1 MRRRSLLLA
10 LLVVPVFVGCGGD
23 AGPALYEA
31 GGVVTYKGQPL
42 ANATV
47 QFIPG
52 EADKGIPS
60 AQGTTNDKGEYRLK
74 VRGQAGA
81 AAGSYAVVV
90 QKFEGADEAAAAA
103 AAATPS
109 GQPATP
115 EEAMKQMAENM
126 KKMQPDA
133 QKAQATNSVAVEK
146 PKSLIPEKYGQ
157 AHSSGLNF
165 TVKKGDAGNTKFDI
179 ALND

>member
-1 MRRRSLLLA
+1 MRCRSVLFA
-10 LLVVPVFVGCGGD
+10 CLVVPAILGCGGD

-42 ANATV
+42 PNATV

-60 AQGTTNDKGEYRLK
+60 AQGTTNEKGEYRLK

-81 AAGSYAVVV
+81 AAGTYSVVV

-103 AAATPS
+103 SASTP
-109 GQPATP
+109 GQPSTP
-115 EEAMKQMAENM
+115 EEAMKQMAANM
-126 KKMQPDA
+126 KKMQPDS
-133 QKAQATNSVAVEK
+133 QKAQANQSVAIEK
-146 PKSLIPEKYGQ
+146 PKSLIPEKYSQ
-157 AHSSGLNF
+157 PQSSGISF
-165 TVKKGDAGNTKFDI
+165 TVKKSDAGNTKLDI
-179 ALND
+179 TLND

>member
-10 LLVVPVFVGCGGD
+10 CLVVPVMFGCGGNS
-23 AGPALYEA
+23 GPALYET

-52 EADKGIPS
+52 EADKGIPT

-74 VRGQAGA
+74 VRGDAGA
-81 AAGSYAVVV
+81 AAGTYSVVV
-90 QKFEGADEAAAAA
+90 QKFEGADEAAAASA
-103 AAATPS
+103 VSS
-109 GQPATP
+109 GQPSTP
-115 EEAMKQMAENM
+115 EEAMKQMAANM

-133 QKAQATNSVAVEK
+133 QKAQSTQSVAIEK
-146 PKSLIPEKYGQ
+146 PKSLIPEKYNQ
-157 AHSSGLNF
+157 PHSSGLSF

-179 ALND
+179 TLTD

>member
-1 MRRRSLLLA
+1 MHRRSLLLA
-10 LLVVPVFVGCGGD
+10 CLVVPALLGCGGD
-23 AGPALYEA
+23 SGPALYEA
-31 GGVVTYKGQPL
+31 GGVVTFKGQPL

-52 EADKGIPS
+52 ETDKGVPS

-81 AAGSYAVVV
+81 AAGTYSVVV

-103 AAATPS
+103 AASNP
-109 GQPATP
+109 GQPSTP
-115 EEAMKQMAENM
+115 EEAMKQMAANM
-126 KKMQPDA
+126 KKMQPDS
-133 QKAQATNSVAVEK
+133 QKAQANQSVTVEK
-146 PKSLIPEKYGQ
+146 PKSLIPEKYNQ
-157 AHSSGLNF
+157 PHSSGLSF
-165 TVKKGDAGNTKFDI
+165 SVKKGDAGNLKFDI

>member
-10 LLVVPVFVGCGGD
+10 CLVVPMFGCGGD
-23 AGPALYEA
+23 AGPPLFEA

-52 EADKGIPS
+52 EADKGVPS
-60 AQGTTNDKGEYRLK
+60 AQGVTNDKGEYRLK

-81 AAGSYAVVV
+81 AAGTYSVVV

-103 AAATPS
+103 AASNP
-109 GQPATP
+109 GQPSTP
-115 EEAMKQMAENM
+115 EEAMQQMAANM
-126 KKMQPDA
+126 KKMQPDS
-133 QKAQATNSVAVEK
+133 QKAQANQSVAIEK
-146 PKSLIPEKYGQ
+146 PKSLIPEKYNQ
-157 AHSSGLNF
+157 PQSSGLSF
-165 TVKKGDAGNTKFDI
+165 TVKKGDAGNVKFDI
-179 ALND
+179 SLND